1 MNKHFKIIIIL
12 NILLF
17 SNFLAIAD
25 SSEINTEE
33 SIKNAQQA
41 IVNAENL
48 LKAISSNSAEFEF
61 LTELL
66 LQAKTDW
73 EIALTSF
80 NEYNEAVGEIDQNLS
95 SEINLAYEQVAITSA
110 QVAKVH
116 ADSVILALSYLKL
129 VSEDKFSG
137 LEKVKQSI
145 NKISEI
151 KQVVIDNKSY
161 VEEVVINQ
169 ISDSDG
175 DGYSDFEEIIEQTDP
190 SNASSYPDKQTA
202 GTNIE
207 QSLAI
212 LNQSMSSVIAVSS
225 SLTEQS
231 VEMVDVLS
239 ESEVDDLSVVEDITS
254 SLENLTVLQ
263 SGAQE
268 RFNDITEAVESS
280 GFNVEVNETLE
291 ELVTFID
298 MAAEASVN
306 IIDGDS
312 IDLTDS
318 IGDVSFDMVVET
330 DDSEDSDIPNIYT
343 DIGQSQGYQETMN
356 TLHDLFRESTTTVDG
371 GGFGESNATET

>member
-225 SLTEQS
+225 SLAEQS

>member
-25 SSEINTEE
+25 SSEINAEE

-268 RFNDITEAVESS
+268 RFNDITEVVESS

-330 DDSEDSDIPNIYT
+330 DDSEDSNIPNIYT

>member
-1 MNKHFKIIIIL
+1 MNKYFKIIIIL

-212 LNQSMSSVIAVSS
+212 LNQSISSVIAVSS

-239 ESEVDDLSVVEDITS
+239 ESEVDNLSVVEDITS

-268 RFNDITEAVESS
+268 RFNDITEVVESS

>member
-1 MNKHFKIIIIL
+1 MNKYFKIIIIL

-17 SNFLAIAD
+17 SNFIAIAD

-268 RFNDITEAVESS
+268 RFNDITEVVESS
-280 GFNVEVNETLE
+280 GFNVEVNETLG

>member
-1 MNKHFKIIIIL
+1 M
-12 NILLF
+12 
-17 SNFLAIAD
+17 
-25 SSEINTEE
+25 
-33 SIKNAQQA
+33 
-41 IVNAENL
+41 
-48 LKAISSNSAEFEF
+48 
-61 LTELL
+61 
-66 LQAKTDW
+66 QAKTDW

-225 SLTEQS
+225 SLAEQS